1 MRRGSAAVRV
11 VGPQHWILYPALI
24 ALLCTFALATPVRIF
39 FGWPL
44 PEPVFPLVLA
54 FAWAMIRPSMLAPLA
69 LLVCGLFLD
78 LLWGQSKGFWP
89 MCLLS
94 AYALVLF
101 FRFLIVGQ
109 EATVVY
115 GWWIGAVTLAF
126 TVGYLLI
133 AIDAGAAPSLVSTFL
148 QWLATVL
155 LYPAADWLVRRF
167 DEGEVR
173 FR

>member
-1 MRRGSAAVRV
+1 MKRGSAAIRV
-11 VGPQHWILYPALI
+11 VGPQHWIAYPALLS
-24 ALLCTFALATPVRIF
+24 LLACAVLATPVRIF

-54 FAWAMIRPSMLAPLA
+54 FAWPLIRPSILAPVA
-69 LLVCGLFLD
+69 LLICGLFLD
-78 LLWGQSKGFWP
+78 LLWGQATGFWAL
-89 MCLLS
+89 CLI
-94 AYALVLF
+94 ATYTLVLF
-101 FRFLIVGQ
+101 SRLIIVGQ
-109 EATVVY
+109 DPTVVF
-115 GWWIGAVTLAF
+115 GWWVGGVSLAF

-133 AIDAGAAPSLVSTFL
+133 ALDAGAAPSLISTFL

-155 LYPAADWLVRRF
+155 LYPFADWLVQRF